1 MLYYEDLRVGEVRE
15 LGSHQVSRDELV
27 GFARAWDPQ
36 PFHVDEEAARETVFG
51 GLTASSC
58 HTYSISALITSR
70 SESKVAAA
78 AMMGLSLRF
87 PEPVRPGDDLVL
99 HNVPLEKR
107 LSASKPGHGIVRSET
122 TLTNAKG
129 ARVLVMD
136 STYLVRCRPS

>member
-78 AMMGLSLRF
+78 AMMGEAPGNQLRNEHGGFCSSTCPMSMGSLH
-87 PEPVRPGDDLVL
+87 L
-99 HNVPLEKR
+99 
-107 LSASKPGHGIVRSET
+107 
-122 TLTNAKG
+122 
-129 ARVLVMD
+129 
-136 STYLVRCRPS
+136 PSSC